1 MCQHN
6 SALLRKDP
14 CLLRLLLYLLPHC
27 FMLHLFQYW
36 LGYKAKLNLQGSK
49 VYCKVAS
56 VSKFKLSK
64 TLKQLRESS
73 FIYWPTNVT
82 FHKKMIT
89 VTPHTV
95 LWTSFFVFL
104 SRFLVFSWL
113 TTLSYLH
120 KICIVEWVY
129 GNMWRIR
136 KDVSGNGRDIYVVQ
150 LSKFSG
156 EIPPLSC

>member
-36 LGYKAKLNLQGSK
+36 HCYKAKLNPQGSK
-49 VYCKVAS
+49 VYCKVTA

-64 TLKQLRESS
+64 TLKQLREST
-73 FIYWPTNVT
+73 FIYWPTNIRL
-82 FHKKMIT
+82 HKNIII

-95 LWTSFFVFL
+95 SWTAFLVFL
-104 SRFLVFSWL
+104 SKFLVFSWL
-113 TTLSYLH
+113 TTLCYLH
-120 KICIVEWVY
+120 RICITDWVY
-129 GNMWRIR
+129 GNKWIIR
-136 KDVSGNGRDIYVVQ
+136 KVVSGNGRDIYVVQ

-156 EIPPLSC
+156 ETSPLNC